1 MYGLYGVLL
10 RLAWAVVLPY
20 QIVSA
25 RLAGRPGPPVRERL
39 AIGPPPAGLT
49 PGGLWVH
56 AVSVGEVRLA
66 LSTIAALRRRW
77 PGRPIH
83 LTTCTPTGRALALEA
98 RAAGRPGAPD
108 SVSDAPIDLPG
119 PVTRCLDRLRPRAL
133 LLMETE
139 IWPNM
144 LRLAAARGVSVA
156 MLNGRISPRA
166 LPRYRR
172 ARPLFARA
180 LSHVGLFAMQ
190 SEEDAARIRSI
201 GADAAA
207 VRVAGNMKFDLPRP
221 AAAADAVRRRLG
233 FGGADPILVAGSTA
247 RGEEA
252 AVVEAFRALRRVAA
266 GARLVV
272 APRHPEDVAAAD
284 EVLRA
289 AGLVTR
295 RYSTPQPA
303 ADGPAAAEA
312 GATPAPPTAGGTDAV
327 VVDVL
332 GVLPEI
338 YVAAALAFVG
348 GSLVPRG
355 GQNLLEPAA
364 VGCPVLF
371 GPLVDNWRAAADALL
386 RAGGGFMV
394 RDGAGLAAEVA
405 RLAAD
410 PAARAQAGAR
420 ALAVVES
427 NRGALERTLDLLA
440 AQLEPPAGAAA

>member
-83 LTTCTPTGRALALEA
+83 LTTCTPTGRGLALEA
-98 RAAGRPGAPD
+98 RAARRPGAPD
-108 SVSDAPIDLPG
+108 SLSDAPIDLPG
-119 PVTRCLDRLRPRAL
+119 PVGRFLDRVRPRAL

-139 IWPNM
+139 LWPNM
-144 LRLAAARGVSVA
+144 LRLAAARGVTIAVV
-156 MLNGRISPRA
+156 NGRISPRA
-166 LPRYRR
+166 LPRYLRVR
-172 ARPLFARA
+172 SLFARA

-190 SEEDAARIRSI
+190 SEEDAARIRSL
-201 GADAAA
+201 GADAAS

-221 AAAADAVRRRLG
+221 AAAAEDVRSRLG
-233 FGGADPILVAGSTA
+233 LDGAGPILVAGSTA
-247 RGEEA
+247 RGEEP
-252 AVVEAFRALRRVAA
+252 AVIEAFRALRRVEPR
-266 GARLVV
+266 ARLVL
-272 APRHPEDVAAAD
+272 APRHPEDMAAAD
-284 EVLRA
+284 ELLRA

-295 RYSTPQPA
+295 RYSAISRRVAGAQA
-303 ADGPAAAEA
+303 ADGSVSEGA
-312 GATPAPPTAGGTDAV
+312 GAATDAV
-327 VVDVL
+327 VLDVL
-332 GVLPEI
+332 GTLPEI

-371 GPLVDNWRAAADALL
+371 GPRVDNWKAAADALVA
-386 RAGGGFMV
+386 AGGGFMV
-394 RDGAGLAAEVA
+394 RDGGDLAAQVT

-410 PAARAQAGAR
+410 PEARARAGAR
-420 ALAVVES
+420 ALAVVEA
-427 NRGALERTLDLLA
+427 NRGALGRTLDLLA
-440 AQLEPPAGAAA
+440 AQLDPPAGAAA

>member
-39 AIGPPPAGLT
+39 ALGPQPSGLT

-66 LSTIAALRRRW
+66 LTTIAALRRRW
-77 PGRPIH
+77 PGRPVH
-83 LTTCTPTGRALALEA
+83 LTTCTPTGRGLALEA
-98 RAAGRPGAPD
+98 RSAGQRGAPD
-108 SVSDAPIDLPG
+108 SLSDAPIDLPG
-119 PVTRCLDRLRPRAL
+119 PVGRFLDRVRPRAL

-144 LRLAAARGVSVA
+144 LRLAAARGVTIAV
-156 MLNGRISPRA
+156 LNGRISPRA

-172 ARPLFARA
+172 ARRLFASA

-190 SEEDAARIRSI
+190 SEEDAARIRSL
-201 GADAAA
+201 GARSAA
-207 VRVAGNMKFDLPRP
+207 VRVSGNMKFDLPRP
-221 AAAADAVRRRLG
+221 AATADGVRHRLG
-233 FGGADPILVAGSTA
+233 FSGAEPILVAGSTA
-247 RGEEA
+247 RGEEPA
-252 AVVEAFRALRRVAA
+252 IIEAFRALRRVAP

-272 APRHPEDVAAAD
+272 APRHPEDVGVAD
-284 EVLRA
+284 DILRA

-295 RYSTPQPA
+295 RYSMAPPA
-303 ADGPAAAEA
+303 AG
-312 GATPAPPTAGGTDAV
+312 APPEASPATAADAMV
-327 VVDVL
+327 IDVL

-338 YVAAALAFVG
+338 YVAAAVAFVG

-371 GPLVDNWRAAADALL
+371 GPLVENWRTAADALL

-394 RDGAGLAAEVA
+394 RDAAELAAQVA

-410 PAARAQAGAR
+410 EAARAEAGAR
-420 ALAVVES
+420 ALTVVEA
-427 NRGALERTLDLLA
+427 NRGALDRTLDLLA
-440 AQLEPPAGAAA
+440 AQIDPPAGAAA

>member
-25 RLAGRPGPPVRERL
+25 RLAGRPGPPIRERL
-39 AIGPPPAGLT
+39 VTGAPPAGLT

-77 PGRPIH
+77 PGQHVH
-83 LTTCTPTGRALALEA
+83 LTTCTPTGRSLALEA

-108 SVSDAPIDLPG
+108 SLSDAPIDLPG
-119 PVTRCLDRLRPRAL
+119 PVGRFLDRVRPRAL

-144 LRLAAARGVSVA
+144 LRLAAARGVRIAV
-156 MLNGRISPRA
+156 LNGRISPRA

-190 SEEDAARIRSI
+190 SEEDAARIRSL

-233 FGGADPILVAGSTA
+233 FGGTDPILVAGSTA

-252 AVVEAFRALRRVAA
+252 AVVEAFRALRRVAP

-284 EVLRA
+284 DALRA

-295 RYSTPQPA
+295 RYGTPRPVA
-303 ADGPAAAEA
+303 GGEVTPPSAAA
-312 GATPAPPTAGGTDAV
+312 GDAV

-364 VGCPVLF
+364 VACPVLF

-410 PAARAQAGAR
+410 PGARAQAGAR

-440 AQLEPPAGAAA
+440 AQIEPPAGAAA

>member
-25 RLAGRPGPPVRERL
+25 RLAGRPGPPVRERF
-39 AIGPPPAGLT
+39 AVGPTPDGLV
-49 PGGLWVH
+49 PGGFWVH

-83 LTTCTPTGRALALEA
+83 LTTCTPTGRGLALEA

-108 SVSDAPIDLPG
+108 SLSDAPIDLPG
-119 PVTRCLDRLRPRAL
+119 PVGRFLDRTRPRCLL
-133 LLMETE
+133 LIETE
-139 IWPNM
+139 LWPNM
-144 LRLAAARGVSVA
+144 LRLAGARGVTIAV
-156 MLNGRISPRA
+156 LNGRISPRA

-172 ARPLFARA
+172 ARALFTRA
-180 LSHVGLFAMQ
+180 LGHVALFAMQ
-190 SEEDAARIRSI
+190 SEEDAVRIRSL
-201 GADAAA
+201 GARPSA
-207 VRVAGNMKFDLPRP
+207 VHVPGNMKFDLPRP
-221 AAAADAVRRRLG
+221 AAAAATVRRRLG
-233 FGGADPILVAGSTA
+233 FDEAGPILVAGSSA

-252 AVVEAFRALRRVAA
+252 AIIEAFLALRRNEP

-272 APRHPEDVAAAD
+272 APRHPEDVPAAEEA
-284 EVLRA
+284 LAA
-289 AGLVTR
+289 AGLVPR
-295 RYSTPQPA
+295 RYSATS
-303 ADGPAAAEA
+303 AAEGVA
-312 GATPAPPTAGGTDAV
+312 SGAARAVGGGGAADAV

-338 YVAAALAFVG
+338 YVAATLAFVG

-394 RDGAGLAAEVA
+394 DDGRALAGQVT

-410 PAARAQAGAR
+410 PAARRQAGER

-427 NRGALERTLDLLA
+427 NRGALERTLDLVAGQIDPA
-440 AQLEPPAGAAA
+440 AGTAA

>member
-39 AIGPPPAGLT
+39 AIGPAPSGLT

-77 PGRPIH
+77 PGRPVH

-108 SVSDAPIDLPG
+108 TLSDAPIDLPG
-119 PVTRCLDRLRPRAL
+119 PVGRFLERVRPRAL

-144 LRLAAARGVSVA
+144 LRLAAARGVRIAV
-156 MLNGRISPRA
+156 LNGRISPRA

-180 LSHVGLFAMQ
+180 LAHVGLFAMQ
-190 SEEDAARIRSI
+190 SEEDAARIRSL

-247 RGEEA
+247 RGEEV
-252 AVVEAFRALRRVAA
+252 AVVEAFRALRRVAP

-284 EVLRA
+284 DALRA

-295 RYSTPQPA
+295 RYSAPPPA
-303 ADGPAAAEA
+303 ADGPR
-312 GATPAPPTAGGTDAV
+312 TRPAPDTGDAV

-338 YVAAALAFVG
+338 YVAATLAFVG

-386 RAGGGFMV
+386 DAGGGFMV
-394 RDGAGLAAEVA
+394 RDAAGLAAEVA
-405 RLAAD
+405 RLASD
-410 PAARAQAGAR
+410 SAARAQAGAR

-440 AQLEPPAGAAA
+440 AQIEPPAGAAA